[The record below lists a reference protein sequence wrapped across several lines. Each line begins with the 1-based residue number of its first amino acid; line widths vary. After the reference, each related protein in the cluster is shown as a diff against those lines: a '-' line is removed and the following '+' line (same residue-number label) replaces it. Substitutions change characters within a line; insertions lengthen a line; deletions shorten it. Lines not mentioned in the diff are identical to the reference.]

1 MKNILARGGIEFL
14 AVLLGISGSLW
25 IDNYSNDKEIL
36 IALNQDISNI
46 KLELLED
53 LREINR
59 VDSLVTVGINQINI
73 YIKIANKEIPL
84 SSIDSEV
91 SLRTQ
96 GLTNTFFPMGSSYLV
111 AQNSGRINKINDLR
125 LLKSISKYYQ
135 NSYERLKANNF
146 MYDEFLNSNF
156 FRFKATIDSKKSHED
171 IFRLFESVNYNVLFL
186 EWRNRRSSYQNY
198 VLNDLKISANQLLI
212 DINNYL
218 SNMQKK

>member
-1 MKNILARGGIEFL
+1 MKNIIARGGIEFL

-91 SLRTQ
+91 FLRTQ
-96 GLTNTFFPMGSSYLV
+96 GLTNTFSTMGSSYLV

>member
-91 SLRTQ
+91 FLRTQ
-96 GLTNTFFPMGSSYLV
+96 GLTNTFSTMGSSYLV

>member
-1 MKNILARGGIEFL
+1 
-14 AVLLGISGSLW
+14 
-25 IDNYSNDKEIL
+25 
-36 IALNQDISNI
+36 
-46 KLELLED
+46 
-53 LREINR
+53 
-59 VDSLVTVGINQINI
+59 VGINQINI